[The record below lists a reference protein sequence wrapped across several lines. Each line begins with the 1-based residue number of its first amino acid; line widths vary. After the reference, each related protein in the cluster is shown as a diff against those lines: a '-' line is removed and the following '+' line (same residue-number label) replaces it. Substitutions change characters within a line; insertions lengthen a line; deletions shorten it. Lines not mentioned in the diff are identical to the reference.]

1 VAAFI
6 LVLAFLL
13 VAGAYFL
20 VRRAGGFSF
29 PWVQFYVRGKES
41 GFSFSEVNLLRRVA
55 IENHLKNPTSL
66 FWSVK
71 TLDRCIRSA
80 IVGFRS
86 HHTVDQPKNME
97 FLDKLFTFR
106 RRVEFDQPKY
116 RLGIS
121 STRGINPG
129 QTFKITPPTGGV
141 YISKLIENNRKYLAI
156 TYPRGKSDTS
166 VTWKEQAIKMYF
178 WRKEDAGYYFES
190 KVIGDYLDRKV
201 PIIHINHSDNIIR
214 AQKRRS
220 VRRDVGAPALLFPLR
235 TINQANE
242 AVEDSG
248 GYRCKLLD
256 ISEDGAA
263 LAIGGRAK
271 AGLPIKI
278 QVRLNDEAIVVCGV
292 IKSVD
297 YKQKNRASVLHI
309 QAQPMSVGMRVRI
322 LTYVYGLFDHGET
335 KNDLSKANKRHERS
349 TAAIPEPTASTESAT
364 TTNAAATTNAK
375 DAPEPDGEPS
385 VD

>member
-1 VAAFI
+1 MGIIVLVIAFVLVIGIYI
-6 LVLAFLL
+6 LVN
-13 VAGAYFL
+13 
-20 VRRAGGFSF
+20 RSGGFSF

-41 GFSFSEVNLLRRVA
+41 GFSFSEVNLLRHVA
-55 IENHLKNPTSL
+55 IENKLKTPTSL

-86 HHTVDQPKNME
+86 HRTTEQPRNQE

-116 RLGIS
+116 RMGIS
-121 STRGINPG
+121 STRGISPG
-129 QTFKITPPTGGV
+129 QTFKITPAAGGV
-141 YISKLIENNRKYLAI
+141 YIAKLIENNRRYIAL
-156 TYPRGKSDTS
+156 TYPRGRSDNPGFS
-166 VTWKEQAIKMYF
+166 WKDQQIKVYF

-201 PIIHINHSDNIIR
+201 PIIHVSHSDNIIR

-220 VRRDVGAPALLFPLR
+220 VRREAGVPALLFPLR

-242 AVEDSG
+242 TIESSG

-263 LAIGGRAK
+263 VAIGGRAK
-271 AGLPIKI
+271 AGLPVKI
-278 QVRLNDEAIVVCGV
+278 QARLSDEAVVLSGV

-297 YKQKNRASVLHI
+297 FKQKNNASVLHI
-309 QAQPMSVGMRVRI
+309 QGQPGSVGMRVKI
-322 LTYVYGLFDHGET
+322 LTYVYGLFSDDEHT
-335 KNDLSKANKRHERS
+335 TRLPDSAKRQTPSRRGDN
-349 TAAIPEPTASTESAT
+349 
-364 TTNAAATTNAK
+364 TNAPGNTTEEPPEASPRQRAAHSARSE
-375 DAPEPDGEPS
+375 DQ
-385 VD
+385 